1 MSFSSNFEV
10 REGDICPQMTQVVK
24 KLEKFLTSKSDDATE
39 DEGFEFIWNSTVDS
53 CGGEIQDI
61 EGFSYFF
68 YTFHFLKY
76 GCDRFSKVISLT

>member
-1 MSFSSNFEV
+1 
-10 REGDICPQMTQVVK
+10 MTQVVK

-68 YTFHFLKY
+68 ILSIF
-76 GCDRFSKVISLT
+76 